1 MMNFTEY
8 YTRTIDPKY
17 LSEYGKYLK
26 SHKDNVVNAYVL
38 LEKIMPEIFND
49 INKYEFEKMISKHD
63 SSKFSEEEYKAYED
77 YFYGNE
83 KPTSD
88 ETKKAFN
95 YAWLHHI
102 HHNPHHWQYWVLN
115 NDSGKEECLEMPK
128 KYIIEMLCDW
138 LSFSLRKGDIN
149 ELFKFYEKNRLNMKL
164 NDKTR
169 RIVENYLNRIKE
181 TYKEIVRK

>member
-1 MMNFTEY
+1 MMNFQEY
-8 YTRTIDPKY
+8 YIRTIDPQH

-26 SHKDNVVNAYVL
+26 SHKDNVVNAFVL

-49 INKYEFEKMISKHD
+49 IDKPEFEQMISNHD

-83 KPTSD
+83 KPTSE

-102 HHNPHHWQYWVLN
+102 HHNPHHWQYWILN
-115 NDSGKEECLEMPK
+115 NDDGKEIIIEMPK

-181 TYKEIVRK
+181 TYKEIVK